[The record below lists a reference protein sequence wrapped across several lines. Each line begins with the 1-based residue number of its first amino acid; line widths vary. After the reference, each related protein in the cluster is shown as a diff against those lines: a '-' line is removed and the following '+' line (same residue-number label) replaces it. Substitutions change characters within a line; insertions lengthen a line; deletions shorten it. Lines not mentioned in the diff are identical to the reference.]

1 MSTLDPGS
9 TTQPVQPGLPP
20 EDTQPTE
27 PASTGGT
34 SLFRRLRWPVLLLF
48 VALLVGGFGGY
59 FVGTGQRQATQRAAV
74 ADRAREQFDLG
85 VEDLQARR
93 FELARQRFEYVIRL
107 DPSYPGAPER
117 LAEALVALRA
127 GTATPMAL
135 ATPTPNLAPVEE
147 LFSQALAALE
157 RQDWTTAIDTL
168 IGLRAK
174 DGAFRAVEVDG
185 MFYNAFRNRGVQ
197 RVSEQGLL
205 EEGIYDMSR
214 AELFA
219 PLDRDAGN
227 WRAWA
232 ELYLQA
238 DSYMGLNWAL
248 AAQYFAEVFAVAP
261 YLRNDAYVKYATASQ
276 EYGEQLIAAGDPC
289 GAEAQ
294 FEQSLAAWLNETL
307 VPTATEAWVLC
318 EESQY
323 VPPPTETPTP
333 EGGAPTPTE
342 TPTETPPSG

>member
-1 MSTLDPGS
+1 MSALDAGS
-9 TTQPVQPGLPP
+9 TTQPVPPPG
-20 EDTQPTE
+20 DTQPTE
-27 PASTGGT
+27 SASTHDA

-48 VALLVGGFGGY
+48 VALLFGGFGGY
-59 FVGTGQRQATQRAAV
+59 LVGSRQREATQREAV
-74 ADRAREQFDLG
+74 AERAREQFDLG
-85 VEDLQARR
+85 VEDLQAGR

-107 DPSYPGAPER
+107 DPTYPGAPER
-117 LAEALVALRA
+117 LAEALVALGA

-197 RVSEQGLL
+197 RISEQGLL

-214 AELFA
+214 AERFA

-238 DSYMGLNWAL
+238 DSYMGLNWAK

-276 EYGEQLIAAGDPC
+276 EYGEELIAAGDPC

-318 EESQY
+318 EQSQY

-342 TPTETPPSG
+342 TPTETQPSG